1 MATTVTTP
9 NAVKARTER
18 SQKGWWNS
26 KSMKRFRRNPL
37 GTIAVL
43 IILSFIG
50 VAILAPVL
58 TYSQLENYRNR
69 CVRDLGLSSDTIG
82 DLRNPLKPVFWRATL
97 LSPSSCY
104 DIPQNGRAQ
113 VPKPPSEFSPMG
125 IASGGYDIYY
135 GLVWGTRTAF
145 LSAVA
150 VTGVG
155 LFVGII
161 IGSISGFFGGW
172 LDTFI
177 MRLTEVLSSLPNI
190 IVAMVIIAIYGQSL
204 RNVLISLAVFSWTS
218 YARFLR
224 GEILRVRELE
234 FIDGA
239 RALGANS
246 PRVIF
251 KHVLPN
257 SIGSLLIFA
266 SSDIGTVTLA
276 VAALGFLGLG
286 AQPGYADWGQII
298 NFAKSYITGLPG
310 QPFAYWYVIFWPGFV
325 IFLFVL
331 GWNLLGDAVRDVL
344 DVRS

>member
-9 NAVKARTER
+9 TSVKARAQR

-26 KSMKRFRRNPL
+26 KAMKRFRRNPL
-37 GTIAVL
+37 GMIAVL
-43 IILSFIG
+43 IILFFIG
-50 VAILAPVL
+50 VAFLAPVL

-69 CVRDLGLSSDTIG
+69 CVRDLGLGRETIG
-82 DLRNPLKPVFWRATL
+82 DLRNPIKPVFWRATL
-97 LSPSSCY
+97 LSPTSCY

-113 VPKPPSEFSPMG
+113 VPKPPGEFSPMG
-125 IASGGYDIYY
+125 TASGGYDIYY

-145 LSAVA
+145 LSAIA

-155 LFVGII
+155 LLIGII
-161 IGSISGFFGGW
+161 MGSISGFFSGW

-177 MRLTEVLSSLPNI
+177 MRFIEVLSSIPSI
-190 IVAMVIIAIYGQSL
+190 ILAMVIIAIYGQSL
-204 RNVLISLAVFSWTS
+204 RNVLISLAVFSWTT

-234 FIDGA
+234 FVDGA
-239 RALGANS
+239 KALGASS

-251 KHVLPN
+251 RHVLPN

-298 NFAKSYITGLPG
+298 NFARSYITGLPG
-310 QPFAYWYVIFWPGFV
+310 QPFAYWYVIFYPGFV

-331 GWNLLGDAVRDVL
+331 GWNLLGDAIRDVL

>member
-1 MATTVTTP
+1 MATTITTP
-9 NAVKARTER
+9 ASVKARTER
-18 SQKGWWNS
+18 NQRGWWNS

-43 IILSFIG
+43 IILLFIT
-50 VAILAPVL
+50 VALFAPVL
-58 TYSQLENYRNR
+58 TYSQLANYRNT
-69 CVRDLGLSSDTIG
+69 CVRDLGLSRETIG
-82 DLRNPLKPVFWRATL
+82 NLRNPLEPVFWRAVV

-113 VPKPPSEFSPMG
+113 TPKAPSEFSPMG
-125 IASGGYDIYY
+125 VASGGYDIYY

-145 LSAVA
+145 LSAIA
-150 VTGVG
+150 VTGFG
-155 LFVGII
+155 LLVGIF
-161 IGSISGFFGGW
+161 IGSISGFFRGW
-172 LDTFI
+172 IDTVI
-177 MRLTEVLSSLPNI
+177 MRIIEVVSSVPS
-190 IVAMVIIAIYGQSL
+190 IVLAIVIIAIYGQSL
-204 RNVLISLAVFSWTS
+204 RNVLISLAVVQWTS

-234 FIDGA
+234 FVDGA
-239 RALGANS
+239 RSLGARN
-246 PRVIF
+246 PRIIF

-286 AQPGYADWGQII
+286 AQPGFADWGQII
-298 NFAKSYITGLPG
+298 SFARSYITGLPG
-310 QPFAYWYVIFWPGFV
+310 QPFAYWYVIFWPGLI

-331 GWNLLGDAVRDVL
+331 GWNLLGDAIRDVL

>member
-1 MATTVTTP
+1 MATTVTQPTS
-9 NAVKARTER
+9 VKARAER
-18 SQKGWWNS
+18 GQKGWWNS
-26 KSMKRFRRNPL
+26 KAMKRFRRNPL
-37 GTIAVL
+37 GIIAVF
-43 IILSFIG
+43 IIIFFIG
-50 VAILAPVL
+50 VALLAPVL
-58 TYSQLENYRNR
+58 TYAQLENYRNR
-69 CVRDLGLSSDTIG
+69 CVRDLGLSRETIG
-82 DLRNPLKPVFWRATL
+82 DLRNPAKPAFWKATL
-97 LSPSSCY
+97 LSPASCY

-113 VPKPPSEFSPMG
+113 VPKPPDEFSPMG
-125 IASGGYDIYY
+125 TASGGYDIYY

-145 LSAVA
+145 LSAFA
-150 VTGVG
+150 VTGIG
-155 LFVGII
+155 LIIGIM

-177 MRLTEVLSSLPNI
+177 MRFIEILSSIPSI
-190 IVAMVIIAIYGQSL
+190 ILAMVIIAIYGQSL
-204 RNVLISLAVFSWTS
+204 RNVLISLAVFAWTG

-234 FIDGA
+234 FVDGA
-239 RALGANS
+239 RALGARN

-251 KHVLPN
+251 RHVLPN

-266 SSDIGTVTLA
+266 SSDIGAVTLA
-276 VAALGFLGLG
+276 VAASGFLGLG

-298 NFAKSYITGLPG
+298 NFARSYITGLPG

-344 DVRS
+344 DVRN